1 MIILINSEYLNC
13 NPLSFKTIN
22 IETDIKNT
30 TNYGLTFK
38 PLACINQTTLEYD
51 EPKIFQSRISF
62 LACNIKTCCSLS

>member
-1 MIILINSEYLNC
+1 MFEIVTLIHSKLKI
-13 NPLSFKTIN
+13 SR
-22 IETDIKNT
+22 TDIGSITK
-30 TNYGLTFK
+30 YVLTFK